1 MARPL
6 WQGQIQIS
14 LVSLNVGIFPASN
27 SARAITFH
35 QIDRATGERIHRRAV
50 APARNSAAGGGTEG
64 NDEPVEAADI
74 AKGYEYAKGQYVVIE
89 PEELKKLRLP
99 GQKSFDIVQFVGA
112 AEIDPAFF
120 EKPYFVVP
128 KDELQAKSMAIIT
141 RAMRDTGS
149 VGLGEITFS
158 GREHLAALS
167 APADPKAQGLRLYL
181 MRYEEEL
188 RKPEEYYADVNIPT
202 TVDEKQLS
210 LAKELI
216 QHYRAP
222 FDAAKFKDDY
232 ESAVRALVEAKLEH
246 KPLPKEEPE
255 AKPGKVIN
263 LMDALKLSLARRQK
277 EAGTAAEQD
286 QGTHHGA
293 AAHGEEKPAKGRK
306 PKSAS
311 SRPHKVA

>member
-14 LVSLNVGIFPASN
+14 LVSLGVSVFPASN
-27 SARAITFH
+27 TARAITFH
-35 QIDRATGERIHRRAV
+35 QIDRASGERVHRRAV
-50 APARNSAAGGGTEG
+50 APAANPSAASSDSEAAE
-64 NDEPVEAADI
+64 EPVEAADI
-74 AKGYEYAKGQYVVIE
+74 AKGYEYEKGKYVIIE
-89 PEELKKLRLP
+89 PDELKKLRLP

-128 KDELQAKSMAIIT
+128 KDELQAKSMAIIR

-167 APADPKAQGLRLYL
+167 APADPEAQGLRLYL

-188 RKPEEYYADVNIPT
+188 RKPEEYYENVKAVGA
-202 TVDEKQLS
+202 VDEKQLS
-210 LAKELI
+210 MAKELI

-222 FDAAKFKDDY
+222 FEAGKFRDDY
-232 ESAVRALVEAKLEH
+232 EAAVRALVEAKLEH

-255 AKPGKVIN
+255 RQTGKVIN
-263 LMDALKLSLARRQK
+263 LMDALKLSLARRQR
-277 EAGTAAEQD
+277 ESGGAIETAPSTQ
-286 QGTHHGA
+286 
-293 AAHGEEKPAKGRK
+293 EEKPAKGRK

-311 SRPHKVA
+311 ARPHKVA